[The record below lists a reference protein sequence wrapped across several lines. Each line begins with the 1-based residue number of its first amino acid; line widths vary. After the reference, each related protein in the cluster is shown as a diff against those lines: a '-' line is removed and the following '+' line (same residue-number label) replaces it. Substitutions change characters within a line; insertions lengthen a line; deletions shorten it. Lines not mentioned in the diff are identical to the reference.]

1 MKSETGKILTLG
13 IPTWNRSE
21 LLKDLL
27 DQLTAQIVKYK
38 LEDKIEVLVSNN
50 GSEDDTESL
59 VKSYQSIH
67 SYITYN
73 NNGINIGAKENVLK
87 AMELASGKFWMMLG
101 DDDRIHMN
109 CLTGLTEL
117 LEKGNDLGV
126 VLDSSKFKRNPFE
139 NRPDISLRELLEN
152 FYWHLG
158 NAGFFI
164 ARTSLLKS
172 GLAKHPYE
180 YYSISWPQTQ
190 LQIMGLYKN
199 KDLRIHVENLNLLS
213 EVVHGEVTVYNSYYL
228 WRTTLLDL
236 LNAIND
242 IKDEVDEQTVN
253 AAKKY
258 LRDNI
263 KQTFFNIL
271 QCGVFIDDKE
281 TRLKTADHIK
291 ENINLFSDKE
301 KNYLRMIRAA
311 HLLPSPLART
321 VSNAF
326 IYATRGSAGMKKKNE
341 YVNGELMK
349 KEKLSKKKSLAVR
362 EFKF

>member
-1 MKSETGKILTLG
+1 MTVAKEKILTIG

-27 DQLTAQIVKYK
+27 DQLTLQITGYK

-50 GSEDDTESL
+50 GSEDDTEDL
-59 VKSYQSIH
+59 VKSYQSKH

-101 DDDRIHMN
+101 DDDRIHKD
-109 CLTGLTEL
+109 CLTGLIKL
-117 LEKGNDLGV
+117 LEKGEDLGV
-126 VLDSSKFKRNPFE
+126 VLDSSKFKRNPFTDK
-139 NRPDISLRELLEN
+139 PDISLTELLEN

-172 GLAKHPYE
+172 NLKKHPNE
-180 YYSISWPQTQ
+180 YFSISWPQTQ
-190 LQIMGLYKN
+190 LQILGLYQN
-199 KDLRIHVENLNLLS
+199 KGLRIHIENLNLLS

-236 LNAIND
+236 LNAVND
-242 IKDEVDEQTVN
+242 IKDETDDETVN

-263 KQTFFNIL
+263 RQTFFNIL

-281 TRLKTADHIK
+281 IRIKTADHIK
-291 ENINLFSDKE
+291 ENLNLFSDKE
-301 KNYLRMIRAA
+301 KKYLRMIRIA
-311 HLLPSPLART
+311 HILPAPLARSI
-321 VSNAF
+321 SNAF
-326 IYATRGSAGMKKKNE
+326 IFATRGAAGMKKKND
-341 YVNGELMK
+341 YVRGELLK
-349 KEKLSKKKSLAVR
+349 KEKLRKKKSLAVR

>member
-1 MKSETGKILTLG
+1 MAQNKILTIG

-27 DQLTAQIVKYK
+27 DRLTLQIVNYK
-38 LEDKIEVLVSNN
+38 LEDNIEVLVSNN

-59 VKSYQSIH
+59 VKSYQKKYSFI
-67 SYITYN
+67 SYN
-73 NNGINIGAKENVLK
+73 NNGTNIGAKENVLR

-101 DDDRIHMN
+101 DDDRIHDD
-109 CLTGLTEL
+109 CLTGLTKL
-117 LEKGNDLGV
+117 LENGNDLGV
-126 VLDSSKFKRNPFE
+126 ILDCSKFKRNPFE
-139 NRPDISLRELLEN
+139 NKPDISLTELLEN

-164 ARTSLLKS
+164 ARTSLLQNNLK
-172 GLAKHPYE
+172 KHPYE
-180 YYSISWPQTQ
+180 YFSISWPQTQ
-190 LQIMGLYKN
+190 LQIMGLYQN
-199 KDLRIHVENLNLLS
+199 KDLRIHIENLNLLS

-236 LNAIND
+236 LNAIES
-242 IKDEVDEQTVN
+242 IRSEIDETTVN

-271 QCGVFIDDKE
+271 QCGVFIDDKD
-281 TRLKTADHIK
+281 TRIKTAEHIK
-291 ENINLFSDKE
+291 ENIDKFSDKE
-301 KNYLRMIRAA
+301 KNYLRMIRIA
-311 HLLPSPLART
+311 HTLPSPLAKSI
-321 VSNAF
+321 SNAF
-326 IYATRGSAGMKKKNE
+326 IFATRGSAGLKKKND
-341 YVNGELMK
+341 YVKNELMK